1 MSSVDNRVVNMVFD
15 NQKFEQ
21 GIQTSIKSLESLK
34 KGLNLDGASKGLHD
48 IDKTAKGISFA
59 TLTNGVEAVSVK
71 FSALGIIA
79 ITALQNIT
87 NSVIN
92 TGKKIVSSLTLDPVM
107 DGFREYELKMNSVQ
121 TIMNGTGATLEE
133 VSFKL
138 NELNT
143 YADRTIYSF
152 GDMTSNIGKFT
163 NAGVGLDDAVGA
175 IQGVANAAALSG
187 SNATQASHAMYNF
200 AQALAAGHIKLI
212 DWKSIET
219 ANMATVEFKTQ
230 LLESAVAAGTLTKS
244 ADGMYT
250 VLTKNGSGSQMKE
263 TISATKNFNDSL
275 AYQWMTTEVLVGTL
289 NDYADETTDIGK
301 RAFKAA
307 TEIKTFTQLLDTMQE
322 AVGSG
327 WARTWEILIGNFDEA
342 KEVLTEISQAFET
355 VMGASADARND
366 MLQSWKDL
374 GGRTAIID
382 GMRNAIHGL
391 ATVITPIKEAFSDIF
406 PPMTAENLLVITE
419 RFKSFTENLK
429 LSDTTSENLNRT
441 FKGLFAI
448 IDIGKEAFFAF
459 TNALKSVV
467 SYFLPVGDG
476 ILSLTGSFGDFLVSI
491 RDVIKDTDVFNKI
504 FVTLGSVIKPVA
516 DVVKNAIES
525 IFDSLAS
532 FKTVDTT
539 GVEDV
544 GKRFERGFKP
554 FTAIANLVK
563 GAFDIIVKVVEK
575 VAPLFTGLASA
586 IGKGLGAAQKAIL
599 DWSNDV
605 NFSVGLDLFNAG
617 VFATVLLGIRKF
629 TKSLTDITDN
639 AGGIIGGIKEIFG
652 GITGTFEALQS
663 RLKADALIKIA
674 TAIGVLTASV
684 VVLSMIDSDKVAT
697 SLTAIAVLFTELFAS
712 MAIFEKVMSGSGFAG
727 MIKVSSA
734 MILMST
740 SVLIL
745 ATAMKKLS
753 DLDWSGI
760 SKGLIGVGVLMGEL
774 ILAVKLMPNEGR
786 MMKGAGSLI
795 LFATAINILANSV
808 KKLGELDVATLT
820 NGLIGVGVL
829 LAELALFM
837 KLTDLDGMGLLKG
850 LGIMA
855 LATAL
860 VILSSA
866 VKKLGE
872 LDTATMI
879 QGLIGIG
886 VVLAELGIF
895 MNMTGDVTK
904 VMSTA
909 VGLTI
914 LGAAMLIFAKAI
926 ENMGQMTWEEIAKGL
941 ITMGGALTI
950 ITVALQFIQGAL
962 GGAAAL
968 LVIAGALAILTPVLK
983 VLGGMT
989 WQEIATGLI
998 TLAGT
1003 FAVIGGAALLL
1014 APVTPAIL
1022 ALAGSITLLGVAVT
1036 LIGGGVLAL
1045 SAGLSALGIAG
1056 TAGVATLV
1064 LAVTGLIGLVPM
1076 FITQIANSI
1085 IAFAKVI
1092 GEGAP
1097 TLVRAFGEVI
1107 KAVCMAI
1114 IESVPVLAETLL
1126 VLLNS
1131 MLDVLT
1137 EFLPN
1142 LVFAGAKLIISIL
1155 DGIAD
1160 HIGDIVES
1168 AVNVVLAFV
1177 EGVTSMIPVV
1187 IQAGFDLI
1195 IDFINGLAE
1204 ALRGNTEPLIDAI
1217 GNLMTAVI
1225 EAGVS
1230 VLTGGVGTF
1239 IDAGGALIDG
1249 IVGGL
1254 RDGIGRVRTAAE
1266 DVGKAVLGGVKKFLK
1281 IQSPS
1286 KVFREEVGHNVGDGL
1301 VRGIR
1306 DSIPKVL
1313 GESYKL
1319 GVATNEGTEK
1329 AITKTTPKVKKARV
1343 QATKEIQKSAFE
1355 EAKEW
1360 IDKQRRYHELSLEE
1374 ELSKWKEIQN
1384 KYKAGSYER
1393 LEIDKRISDIA
1404 IETKR
1409 NEYNHSLSWIEEEQ
1423 YYKRLSL
1430 ADELA
1435 AWERVQSRYDR
1446 GTEERKRTDRE
1457 IFRVKNEL
1465 IEKQKQI
1472 DEEYYSSTRNINERL
1487 AQDIQYLTDEYERA
1501 LESRISTLVNAY
1513 SLFEEVSRGDE
1524 VISGYTLLQN
1534 LEDQVDA
1541 FEKWQSE
1548 IQMLV
1553 SKGVEEGLIKELEQM
1568 GPKMLPQI
1576 EALNNL
1582 SSKELDKYV
1591 GLWKSK
1597 YELARTQATEELVDL
1612 RTSTEEQIEELKAQ
1626 TEVELEELEAVWLTR
1641 TAELTGGVLKG
1652 FEELNADVGKTVH
1665 ELRVQTEKQFVD
1677 MTKNIRDTFNNQNW
1691 GAIGANMVIGIS
1703 NGVKDTANVLM
1714 LTMMNLANDALEVT
1728 AHTLGIESPSKEF
1741 AKLGGYTMAGFI
1753 EGINS
1758 FKNDISNNV
1767 RGIGKDAI
1775 DTFSGIIEKAALL
1788 LEKDVDLSPVIRPV
1802 VDFTEIRSGSDAI
1815 NDIFNKQRNLA
1826 LDANLRNVGSI
1837 KASKGGSV
1845 ADELKQV
1852 IKEIGSKSNDVD
1864 LTGTLKVEVVNNKGE
1879 IIGIAETAIKDLLR
1893 RESR

>member
-1 MSSVDNRVVNMVFD
+1 MSSVDNRVVNMIFD
-15 NQKFEQ
+15 NKQFEQ
-21 GIQTSIKSLESLK
+21 GIQTSIKSLEALK
-34 KGLNLDGASKGLHD
+34 KGLNLEEASKGLHD

-59 TLTNGVEAVSVK
+59 TLTNGVEAISVK
-71 FSALGIIA
+71 FSALGVIA
-79 ITALQNIT
+79 ITVLQNIT

-107 DGFREYELKMNSVQ
+107 DGFREYELKMDSVQ
-121 TIMNGTGATLEE
+121 TIMNGTGATIEE
-133 VSFKL
+133 VSAKL
-138 NELNT
+138 NELNE

-200 AQALAAGHIKLI
+200 AQALAAGYVKLI

-230 LLESAVAAGTLTKS
+230 LLESAVAAGTLAKS

-275 AYQWMTTEVLVGTL
+275 AYQWMTTEVLVKTL

-307 TEIKTFTQLLDTMQE
+307 TEVKTFTQLLDTMQE

-327 WARTWEILIGNFDEA
+327 WAQTWEILIGNFDEA
-342 KEVLTEISQAFET
+342 KEVLTEISQAFES
-355 VMGASADARND
+355 VINASADARNN
-366 MLQSWKDL
+366 MLESWKEL

-382 GMRNAIHGL
+382 GLRNTIEGL
-391 ATVITPIKEAFSDIF
+391 LSVITPIKEAFRDIF

-419 RFKSFTENLK
+419 RFKSFTEKLK
-429 LSDTTSENLNRT
+429 LSDTASENLNRT
-441 FKGLFAI
+441 FKGLFAM

-476 ILSLTGSFGDFLVSI
+476 VLSMTGSFGDFLVSI

-504 FVTLGSVIKPVA
+504 FETLGSVIKPVA

-586 IGKGLGAAQKAIL
+586 IGKGLGAAQKAIM
-599 DWSNDV
+599 DWLNDV
-605 NFSVGLDLFNAG
+605 NFSAGLDLFNAG

-639 AGGIIGGIKEIFG
+639 ADGIIGGIKEIFG

-663 RLKADALIKIA
+663 RLKADTLIKIA

-712 MAIFEKVMSGSGFAG
+712 MAIFEKVMLGSGFAS

-740 SVLIL
+740 AVLIL

-760 SKGLIGVGVLMGEL
+760 TKGLISVGVLMGEL
-774 ILAVKLMPNEGR
+774 ILAVKLIPNEGR

-795 LFATAINILANSV
+795 LFATAINILANAV

-829 LAELALFM
+829 LSELALFM
-837 KLTDLDGMGLLKG
+837 KMTDLDGMGLLKG

-872 LDTATMI
+872 LDTATII
-879 QGLIGIG
+879 QGLIGVG
-886 VVLAELGIF
+886 AVLAELGIF

-950 ITVALQFIQGAL
+950 ITVALQFVQGAL

-1045 SAGLSALGIAG
+1045 SAGLAALGVAG
-1056 TAGVATLV
+1056 TAGVSALV
-1064 LAVTGLIGLVPM
+1064 LAVTGLIGLIPM
-1076 FITQIANSI
+1076 FIQQIANALI
-1085 IAFAKVI
+1085 IFANVI

-1097 TLVRAFGEVI
+1097 AII
-1107 KAVCMAI
+1107 KAVASVLIAISEAI
-1114 IESVPVLAETLL
+1114 IQAVPTMVKAIVLFLDTMLKAIVEFVPKL
-1126 VLLNS
+1126 VDGG
-1131 MLDVLT
+1131 M
-1137 EFLPN
+1137 
-1142 LVFAGAKLIISIL
+1142 KLILGILKGISDNIKKIVETAIEIVINFI
-1155 DGIAD
+1155 DGI
-1160 HIGDIVES
+1160 S
-1168 AVNVVLAFV
+1168 
-1177 EGVTSMIPVV
+1177 SMIPKV
-1187 IQAGFDLI
+1187 IQAGVDLI
-1195 IDFINGLAE
+1195 INFIDGLAE
-1204 ALRGNTEPLIDAI
+1204 AIRGNTDTMIEAMSNLITAI
-1217 GNLMTAVI
+1217 I
-1225 EAGVS
+1225 EAGIKMLKGS
-1230 VLTGGVGTF
+1230 LNLF
-1239 IDAGGALIDG
+1239 KD
-1249 IVGGL
+1249 VGGL
-1254 RDGIGRVRTAAE
+1254 IMDSGFIKGIRDKFGKITDTIKEIPGKIISTLSGYMGDFLSIGGDIIGGITKGITGGISKVTEAAK
-1266 DVGKAVLGGVKKFLK
+1266 DVAKGALEGAKKFLK

-1286 KVFREEVGHNVGDGL
+1286 KVFQKDVGENIGAGM
-1301 VRGIR
+1301 I
-1306 DSIPKVL
+1306 
-1313 GESYKL
+1313 
-1319 GVATNEGTEK
+1319 EGMEN
-1329 AITKTTPKVKKARV
+1329 ITPKVKTASSKMSESV
-1343 QATKEIQKSAFE
+1343 YEMSKK
-1355 EAKEW
+1355 W
-1360 IDKQRRYHELSLEE
+1360 IDKQRKYHDLSLDA
-1374 ELSKWKEIQN
+1374 ELSKWKETL
-1384 KYKAGSYER
+1384 K
-1393 LEIDKRISDIA
+1393 
-1404 IETKR
+1404 
-1409 NEYNHSLSWIEEEQ
+1409 
-1423 YYKRLSL
+1423 YYKEGQDEYYEILNHIADTENRIRQQSFENSKNWIAKEKELNRLSL
-1430 ADELA
+1430 FEELE
-1435 AWERVQSRYDR
+1435 AWERVQARYAEGTEQRKEADR
-1446 GTEERKRTDRE
+1446 EYARVRGEIIEQMKQIDQEYLQGTEEINAKLMEDIQAVTEAYEKAVEDRANAIFRSFGLFDEVSMDEEVSGRDLIKNLQDQVNAIDLWASEFERLAKKGINEGLLEELRNMGPKALPQLQALNKLTDRE
-1457 IFRVKNEL
+1457 LSLYSEL
-1465 IEKQKQI
+1465 WE
-1472 DEEYYSSTRNINERL
+1472 T
-1487 AQDIQYLTDEYERA
+1487 
-1501 LESRISTLVNAY
+1501 
-1513 SLFEEVSRGDE
+1513 
-1524 VISGYTLLQN
+1524 
-1534 LEDQVDA
+1534 
-1541 FEKWQSE
+1541 
-1548 IQMLV
+1548 
-1553 SKGVEEGLIKELEQM
+1553 
-1568 GPKMLPQI
+1568 KMF
-1576 EALNNL
+1576 
-1582 SSKELDKYV
+1582 
-1591 GLWKSK
+1591 
-1597 YELARTQATEELVDL
+1597 LARTQAEKELEGMKEDTEIK
-1612 RTSTEEQIEELKAQ
+1612 IEELRNQADKD
-1626 TEVELEELEAVWLTR
+1626 LEA
-1641 TAELTGGVLKG
+1641 LK
-1652 FEELNADVGKTVH
+1652 ETWKTKTESITKTVVD
-1665 ELRVQTEKQFVD
+1665 EYKIMGADIIESLRALNNRSRTQFDQNNKDMKSVIHNEDWNSLGRYIVEGVSSGVD
-1677 MTKNIRDTFNNQNW
+1677 DHSSSLIKAMIQLGRKAKKAMED
-1691 GAIGANMVIGIS
+1691 
-1703 NGVKDTANVLM
+1703 
-1714 LTMMNLANDALEVT
+1714 E
-1728 AHTLGIESPSKEF
+1728 LGIKSPSKVFEKIGQF
-1741 AKLGGYTMAGFI
+1741 TI
-1753 EGINS
+1753 EGLIEGL
-1758 FKNDISNNV
+1758 KDKKHMNV
-1767 RGIGKDAI
+1767 LSGVMNKITELI
-1775 DTFSGIIEKAALL
+1775 DGDMTLA
-1788 LEKDVDLSPVIRPV
+1788 PTIRPV
-1802 VDFTEIRSGSDAI
+1802 LDMGGVTTGLNSVFSKEQLLRTRQSMQIANNISRTSRSEIPSTIDRTQHITEINNEFVVHATIREEA
-1815 NDIFNKQRNLA
+1815 DIRKLSQ
-1826 LDANLRNVGSI
+1826 
-1837 KASKGGSV
+1837 
-1845 ADELKQV
+1845 ELYSLQQQ
-1852 IKEIGSKSNDVD
+1852 
-1864 LTGTLKVEVVNNKGE
+1864 T
-1879 IIGIAETAIKDLLR
+1879 
-1893 RESR
+1893 SRGRGVR